1 MAHVI
6 EEVTL
11 LTWDTG
17 EARTVDIG
25 VGDDGKVAWIEP
37 PGQGHFEDGAKV
49 EKIHGQGR
57 LVTPALVVGHH
68 HLYSALAPGMPP
80 SPEVPT
86 NFVEILEQIWWRL
99 DRCFDLDL
107 VRATGAYGALS
118 AARYGVG
125 TIIDHHASPGCI
137 TGSLGSLA
145 AGIHDVG
152 LRSVLCYEVTDRN
165 GHDEALEGV
174 HENVQFL
181 ESCQRRGN
189 LGGAPTQAGLLG
201 GHASF
206 TMDDATLDALA
217 QHADK
222 GLHIH
227 VCEGTADRALSEEK
241 YGAHP
246 IARLHE
252 RGLLGPRSLIAHGV
266 HLSEAD
272 YQTLADDGATLVH
285 NYRSN
290 WNNSIGVPRADLA
303 RKAGVP
309 LALGTD
315 GMDGDMVSEF
325 KACLYAN
332 QAAELGQGWAVI
344 MDYLLGNA
352 TLAARYLPGLR
363 AETVAVGA
371 PADLT
376 LWDYPAAPCVLSGR
390 GLGHLL
396 FGMNA
401 AQVAGTMVGGRWV
414 YLEGAYPQV
423 SDYQD
428 LIADAREQMKKLW
441 ERMEKLPV

>member
-1 MAHVI
+1 MPLVI

-25 VGDDGKVAWIEP
+25 VGDDGRVAWVEP
-37 PGQGHFEDGAKV
+37 PGEGSFDGGGEV
-49 EKIHGQGR
+49 EKVSGRGR
-57 LVTPALVVGHH
+57 LCTPALVVGHH

-80 SPEVPT
+80 SPQVPT

-107 VRATGAYGALS
+107 IRSSGAYGALA
-118 AARYGVG
+118 AARYGAG
-125 TIIDHHASPGCI
+125 TIVDHHASPGCI

-145 AGIHDVG
+145 GGIGQVG
-152 LRSVLCYEVTDRN
+152 LRSVLCYEVTDRG
-165 GHDEALEGV
+165 GHDQALEGV
-174 HENVQFL
+174 AENVQFL
-181 ESCQRRGN
+181 ESCEGRPG

-206 TMDDATLDALA
+206 TIADATLDALA
-217 QHADK
+217 EHAAR

-227 VCEGTADRALSEEK
+227 VCEGTADRSLSQEE
-241 YGAHP
+241 YGATP
-246 IARLHE
+246 IQRLHD
-252 RGLLGPRSLIAHGV
+252 RGLLGPRSLVAHGV
-266 HLSEAD
+266 HLTEEEYA
-272 YQTLADDGATLVH
+272 TLAEDGATLVH

-303 RKAGVP
+303 RAAGVP

-315 GMDGDMVSEF
+315 GMDGDMVSEM

-332 QAAELGQGWAVI
+332 QAARLGQGWEVVG
-344 MDYLLGNA
+344 DYISGNA

-363 AETVAVGA
+363 AETVAPGA

-376 LWDYPAAPCVLSGR
+376 LWDYPAAPSVLSGR

-401 AQVAGTMVGGRWV
+401 AQVSGTMVGGQWV
-414 YLEGAYPQV
+414 YLEGRFPQV
-423 SDYQD
+423 DSQAV
-428 LIADAREQMKKLW
+428 IAEAQEQMQKLW
-441 ERMEKLPV
+441 SRMEALPA